1 MAVLIGS
8 ARLDERNK
16 AHGGAAGDQ
25 KQTSVPDYR
34 GEVSIQNFYVHRK
47 GWNVI
52 RAKDAATA
60 IRIASAMT
68 RACNNKNVGY
78 DQGQRLGIIANG
90 TGSKVKTECDCSSLV
105 RQCVKEATGKDPGN
119 FNTESELNALNRT
132 GLFDSHKY
140 RSGETLYTGDIL
152 VTCTK
157 GHTVIVTSGAGR
169 QTAPAPAPA
178 PTSGAYFPACG
189 GGETSIVRALASVGV
204 TDTSFNH
211 RAQIAAANGI
221 GNYSG
226 TAAQNVELLNRLKQG
241 RLLNPSGNSN
251 FYPAY
256 TGGTTSITAA
266 LAAVGEGDTSYNH
279 RERIAN
285 ANGIGGYRGSAL
297 QNTQL
302 LNLLKQGRL
311 RKA

>member
-25 KQTSVPDYR
+25 KQTSAPDYR
-34 GEVSIQNFYVHRK
+34 GEVSIQNFYVHSK

-78 DQGQRLGIIANG
+78 DQGQRLGIIATG

-119 FNTESELNALNRT
+119 FNTASELNALNRT

-178 PTSGAYFPACG
+178 PAAAPTPKPQKANRLTVDGILGTESVKAMQRWLGTPVDGIVSGQLGSCAKYLLACPNGVWQYGKG
-189 GGETSIVRALASVGV
+189 GSMMVRALQRWLGVSADGYIGPGTIKALQRRLGV
-204 TDTSFNH
+204 TAD
-211 RAQIAAANGI
+211 GYL
-221 GNYSG
+221 GKG
-226 TAAQNVELLNRLKQG
+226 TAK
-241 RLLNPSGNSN
+241 
-251 FYPAY
+251 
-256 TGGTTSITAA
+256 
-266 LAAVGEGDTSYNH
+266 
-279 RERIAN
+279 
-285 ANGIGGYRGSAL
+285 AL
-297 QNTQL
+297 QTYLNTL
-302 LNLLKQGRL
+302 
-311 RKA
+311 

>member
-16 AHGGAAGDQ
+16 SHGGAAGDQ
-25 KQTSVPDYR
+25 KQTSAPDYR
-34 GEVSIQNFYVHRK
+34 GEVSIQNFYVHSK

-52 RAKDAATA
+52 RAKDEATA

-78 DQGQRLGIIANG
+78 DQGQRLGIIASG

-105 RQCVKEATGKDPGN
+105 RQCVREATGKDPGN
-119 FNTESELNALNRT
+119 FNTASELNALNRT

-178 PTSGAYFPACG
+178 AAPTPKPQKANRLTVDGILGTESVKAMQRWLGTPVDGIVSGQLGSCAKYLLACPNGVWQYGKG
-189 GGETSIVRALASVGV
+189 GSMMVRALQRWLGVSADGYIGPGTIKALQRRLGV
-204 TDTSFNH
+204 TAD
-211 RAQIAAANGI
+211 GYL
-221 GNYSG
+221 GKG
-226 TAAQNVELLNRLKQG
+226 TAK
-241 RLLNPSGNSN
+241 
-251 FYPAY
+251 
-256 TGGTTSITAA
+256 
-266 LAAVGEGDTSYNH
+266 
-279 RERIAN
+279 
-285 ANGIGGYRGSAL
+285 AL
-297 QNTQL
+297 QTYLNTL
-302 LNLLKQGRL
+302 
-311 RKA
+311 